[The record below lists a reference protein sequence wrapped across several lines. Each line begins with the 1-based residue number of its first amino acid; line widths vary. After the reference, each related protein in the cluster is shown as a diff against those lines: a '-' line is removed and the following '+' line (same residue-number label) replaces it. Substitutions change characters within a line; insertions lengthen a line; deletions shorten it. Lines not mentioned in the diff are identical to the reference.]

1 MTEKDKKR
9 VIDFDFFENL
19 TGDLSAPAAPEVEA
33 VGSRIRALRQEK
45 GVSLEDVSRLT
56 GFEVTFL
63 ADVEAGRAQPQLG
76 AMIRLSKALDSAFG
90 RLVSGTGTR
99 LYSIT
104 RRHERRTV
112 ARSTSAGGS
121 KTAYAYKSLA
131 PDVKGRH
138 MEALM
143 VQLTATA
150 ERDVSVHDGEE
161 FIFVLEGRWPWKSAA
176 TASSS
181 SPGTAPT
188 TFPRRRI
195 SSPRRR
201 GRRRSWPFCTPRPP
215 KTASRAV
222 IRRCAAPCGRCGVL
236 GVRLAPPG
244 LRALADGPRRRFF
257 DAAQGMRRVFGDRRP
272 ARGRDPALRSAVRSL
287 RRTILAVLC
296 ARTSSK

>member
-19 TGDLSAPAAPEVEA
+19 TGDLRAPVVTEVEA

-90 RLVSGTGTR
+90 RLISGTGTR

-161 FIFVLEGRWPWKSAA
+161 FIFVLEGLVALEIGSDRFELEPGDSAYYLSTTPHFI
-176 TASSS
+176 TAKE
-181 SPGTAPT
+181 GTA
-188 TFPRRRI
+188 
-195 SSPRRR
+195 
-201 GRRRSWPFCTPRPP
+201 
-215 KTASRAV
+215 
-222 IRRCAAPCGRCGVL
+222 
-236 GVRLAPPG
+236 
-244 LRALADGPRRRFF
+244 
-257 DAAQGMRRVFGDRRP
+257 
-272 ARGRDPALRSAVRSL
+272 
-287 RRTILAVLC
+287 TILAVLY
-296 ARTSSK
+296 AQTS